1 MKGYRAALVGGVCLG
16 LLANTASAGDSTT
29 SQSSVP
35 AWAAEAKA
43 NPDYDGTVPST
54 GEGEYGGT
62 VAGDLGAGLE
72 RNDPGQAEKGVSG
85 VTSFYG
91 DTAPASP
98 PAWAAEA
105 AMNPDYNASA
115 ASAEPAAAPEA
126 SSAVVANDP
135 GEAPKG
141 VPGVTSYYGDTAPA
155 SPPAF
160 AAEAAMNPG
169 YTADAPAAEA
179 PAATSPPVVA
189 NDPGEAPHG
198 VSGVT
203 SYYGDTAPASPPA
216 WAAEATMNAASA
228 AAASPATQEAVEAC
242 RDSLNGEAKTGI
254 QFASNK
260 WDVLPASY
268 KTLDRIAKI
277 AKDCNANFV
286 IEIGGHTD
294 SVGTPV
300 ANQQISELRAKSVVS
315 YLSGKGVPAAKLKAV
330 GYGQSKPVA
339 DNATAE
345 GRAKNRRIEF
355 LVTAN

>member
-1 MKGYRAALVGGVCLG
+1 MKGYRAVLLGGACLG
-16 LLANTASAGDSTT
+16 LLAIAARAEDSTS
-29 SQSSVP
+29 SQNSVP
-35 AWAAEAKA
+35 AWAAEATA
-43 NPDYDGTVPST
+43 NPDYDGTVSPSS
-54 GEGEYGGT
+54 EGEYGGT
-62 VAGDLGAGLE
+62 VASDLGAGLE
-72 RNDPGQAEKGVSG
+72 RNDPGEADKGVSG
-85 VTSFYG
+85 GTSFYG

-115 ASAEPAAAPEA
+115 ASAAPAAAPEA
-126 SSAVVANDP
+126 PSAVVANDP

-155 SPPAF
+155 SPPA
-160 AAEAAMNPG
+160 
-169 YTADAPAAEA
+169 
-179 PAATSPPVVA
+179 
-189 NDPGEAPHG
+189 
-198 VSGVT
+198 
-203 SYYGDTAPASPPA
+203 
-216 WAAEATMNAASA
+216 WAAEATMNPDYNAASS
-228 AAASPATQEAVEAC
+228 AAASPATQQAVEAC

-254 QFASNK
+254 LFATNK

-300 ANQQISELRAKSVVS
+300 VNQQISELRAKAVLS
-315 YLSGKGVPAAKLKAV
+315 YLTGKGVPSSKLKSV
-330 GYGQSKPVA
+330 GYGQAKPVA

-355 LVTAN
+355 MVTTN